1 MIERNKPAVGG
12 GLAGDVGDL
21 LVAMDA
27 HDPLGVGLAIPTQL
41 DDDPLELLLGR
52 PVGILSHVSEN
63 NALKCRNE
71 TGGRIKNE
79 SFESESPLEGKAW
92 RAKCK

>member
-27 HDPLGVGLAIPTQL
+27 QDPLGVGLAIPSQP

-52 PVGILSHVSEN
+52 PVGCL
-63 NALKCRNE
+63 LY
-71 TGGRIKNE
+71 T
-79 SFESESPLEGKAW
+79 SPSP
-92 RAKCK
+92 RD